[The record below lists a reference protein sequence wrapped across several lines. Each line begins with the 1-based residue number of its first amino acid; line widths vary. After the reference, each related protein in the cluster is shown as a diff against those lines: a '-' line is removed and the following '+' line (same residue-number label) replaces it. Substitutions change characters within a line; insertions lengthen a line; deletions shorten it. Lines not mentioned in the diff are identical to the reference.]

1 MEGYE
6 LSMATRSFK
15 VFKLRDDEE
24 GDRGVSSRFVEVKD
38 LNGDAVFVGDNYL
51 TAVRAREF
59 EGVRSDS
66 VYYTDDFSE
75 FNFPDVN
82 LGPHDVGVFNV
93 KEKKFGS
100 FYVSTPAQNRDMPPP
115 IWIFP
120 TIAPDMD

>member
-24 GDRGVSSRFVEVKD
+24 GDRGK
-38 LNGDAVFVGDNYL
+38 
-51 TAVRAREF
+51 F

-100 FYVSTPAQNRDMPPP
+100 FYVPTPTQNRDMPPP

-120 TIAPDMD
+120 AIAPDMD